1 MVAENLRI
9 GDGLE
14 HRVAGKRKQDKD
26 AGQGCRTRKQD
37 KDAGHGCILGNGSTT
52 STGGTGLSC
61 DVS

>member
-14 HRVAGKRKQDKD
+14 HRVAGK
-26 AGQGCRTRKQD
+26 RKQD